1 MNECITPYNLCFVC
15 LILLEYISLPSPFVF
30 SHPNAGLEV
39 TSIPIVSHCHVS
51 RFISHGPPTP
61 IPRISFDLFCR
72 LPPNHLYAEFLSAG
86 KYEYAF
92 DLILVSA
99 ILPCWLGNGCSRAR

>member
-51 RFISHGPPTP
+51 RFISMA
-61 IPRISFDLFCR
+61 L
-72 LPPNHLYAEFLSAG
+72 LPPYRESLLTSFADSLQIIYMPNF
-86 KYEYAF
+86 
-92 DLILVSA
+92 
-99 ILPCWLGNGCSRAR
+99 